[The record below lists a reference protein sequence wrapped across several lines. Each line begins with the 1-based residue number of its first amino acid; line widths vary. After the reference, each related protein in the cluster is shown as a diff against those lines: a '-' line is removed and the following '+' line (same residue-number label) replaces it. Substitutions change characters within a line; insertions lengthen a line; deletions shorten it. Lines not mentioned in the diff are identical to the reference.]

1 MLVFITKTFSL
12 LLILNIQYLQESIS
26 FKLKMGH
33 ATYNFLCF
41 CRSPS
46 QNQNDFVS
54 FFKTIDLNLVQRN
67 TFLVVETL
75 MLNQA
80 RGFVKTK
87 QVLKVMQSDG

>member
-1 MLVFITKTFSL
+1 MLVFITKTFYL
-12 LLILNIQYLQESIS
+12 LLILNVQYLQESIS
-26 FKLKMGH
+26 FKLKIGH
-33 ATYNFLCF
+33 ATYNFLSF

-46 QNQNDFVS
+46 QNQNDFVT
-54 FFKTIDLNLVQRN
+54 FFKTIDLNLLQRN

-80 RGFVKTK
+80 HGFVKTK